1 MSGNP
6 SELESCQVCQ
16 EGAGAAPAEMVTHFI
31 FQCGAYT
38 IQRHALVRAIGR
50 ENLDLKKI
58 MLDSRR
64 MITMMTYIDK
74 TGRFNNE
81 DMV

>member
-1 MSGNP
+1 M
-6 SELESCQVCQ
+6 
-16 EGAGAAPAEMVTHFI
+16 
-31 FQCGAYT
+31 
-38 IQRHALVRAIGR
+38 VRAISR

-58 MLDSRR
+58 MLDSRH